1 MFELRL
7 REFSNPSARDMDGNC
22 CVLNN
27 HRSSSSTNLRSVSV
41 LSGGGVT
48 NSASNLV
55 SGTNPDALVNSCGG
69 ICTTKFRVCVKH
81 YQVTIDHNPPC
92 TFGEAVTSEVFGDKI
107 VAQEFK
113 FPFNFRWPVSCLNSI
128 VYTNYLGWSSIPLL
142 IRLIRSCHVRNNT
155 QIKFIRIL

>member
-22 CVLNN
+22 CVHQNN
-27 HRSSSSTNLRSVSV
+27 HRSSSTNLRSVSV
-41 LSGGGVT
+41 SGGVS
-48 NSASNLV
+48 NSNLV
-55 SGTNPDALVNSCGG
+55 SGSNPDGHVTQCGG

-92 TFGEAVTSEVFGDKI
+92 TFGEAVTSELFGDKI

-113 FPFNFRWPVSCLNSI
+113 FPFNFRWPVS
-128 VYTNYLGWSSIPLL
+128 TN
-142 IRLIRSCHVRNNT
+142 IRVG
-155 QIKFIRIL
+155 